1 MELAPSQTASSLLLS
16 ARPRHRFS
24 STCAAID
31 QLLTPAH
38 PPQGPMRADKP
49 EEAGLGEGAVLEL
62 LGPPGVGKTR
72 TAMGFVLAERFR
84 EDGGEVLTVDAEG
97 SLSPALLKETTEVHA
112 AHHGYEPDI
121 VRDILSGIRYR
132 RIDSA
137 WMLFA
142 LFNSLETWLAAHPKA
157 MTHSRDVSQ
166 VKLIVID
173 SLSAHFRQ
181 TIDSPTRI
189 YIADSIRNVLS
200 TVCSANRVSV
210 PVRPDNRPTNWSRD
224 AEALLVPT
232 ISDQCLPF
240 DVDVWRVLLYYS
252 EEGERLAHLVSAP
265 MLTQARSAA
274 FTMDLLGPCDYPEPS
289 DETMDDSPS

>member
-1 MELAPSQTASSLLLS
+1 
-16 ARPRHRFS
+16 
-24 STCAAID
+24 
-31 QLLTPAH
+31 
-38 PPQGPMRADKP
+38 MRADKA

-72 TAMGFVLAERFR
+72 TALGFMLAERFQ
-84 EDGGEVLTVDAEG
+84 EDGGEVLVVDAEG
-97 SLSPALLKETTEVHA
+97 SLSPALLKETTEIHA

-121 VRDILSGIRYR
+121 VRNILSGIRYR

-142 LFNSLETWLAAHPKA
+142 FFNSLETWLAAHPK
-157 MTHSRDVSQ
+157 

-189 YIADSIRNVLS
+189 YIADTIRNVLS

-210 PVRPDNRPTNWSRD
+210 IITNQMSLKLFGPDNRPTNWSRD

-240 DVDVWRVLLYYS
+240 DVDVSRVLLYYS

-289 DETMDDSPS
+289 DEMIADPPS

>member
-38 PPQGPMRADKP
+38 LPQGPKRADKA
-49 EEAGLGEGAVLEL
+49 EEPGLGEGAVLDL

-72 TAMGFVLAERFR
+72 TAMGFVLAERFC
-84 EDGGEVLTVDAEG
+84 EDGGEVLVVDAEG
-97 SLSPALLKETTEVHA
+97 SLNPALLKETTEVHA
-112 AHHGYEPDI
+112 AHHGYEPGI
-121 VRDILSGIRYR
+121 VRDILFGIRYR

-142 LFNSLETWLAAHPKA
+142 FFNSLETWLAAHPK
-157 MTHSRDVSQ
+157 
-166 VKLIVID
+166 VKLVVID

-189 YIADSIRNVLS
+189 YIADTIRNVLS

-210 PVRPDNRPTNWSRD
+210 IITNQVSLKLFGPDNRPTNWSRD
-224 AEALLVPT
+224 AEALLAPT
-232 ISDQCLPF
+232 TSDQCLPF
-240 DVDVWRVLLYYS
+240 DVDVSRVLLYYS